1 MNDLTKYKAWR
12 SETYLA
18 WVKQQPSVISGIE
31 PAGDSHHVKGHGMGG
46 SVKAPDWAS
55 IPLTREEHS
64 VLHAYGW
71 QSWEGIHGNQL
82 EHVAR
87 TLGKAIQEGIIGE
100 LK

>member
-1 MNDLTKYKAWR
+1 MLTKHKAWR

-46 SVKAPDWAS
+46 SVKAADWAT
-55 IPLTREEHS
+55 IPPTRGEHS
-64 VLHAYGW
+64 WFHSPAGGW
-71 QSWEGIHGNQL
+71 QTWEALHGNQL
-82 EHVAR
+82 EHIAR
-87 TLGKAIQEGIIGE
+87 TLGKAIHEGIIGE

>member
-1 MNDLTKYKAWR
+1 MNLTKNKAWR

-18 WVKQQPSVISGIE
+18 WVKQQPSVLSGL
-31 PAGDSHHVKGHGMGG
+31 PSDDPHHLKGHGFGG
-46 SVKAPDWAS
+46 TIKAPDWAV

-64 VLHAYGW
+64 RFHATGIRT
-71 QSWEGIHGNQL
+71 WEEQHGSQL
-82 EHVAR
+82 EYVAF